1 MDTCINVCRAESL
14 LCSPKTIKTLLISY
28 TPVQNKK
35 FRKEKRVLEKK
46 GTSLTIIKT
55 KKTWLYKQQNL
66 ASGLILDM

>member
-1 MDTCINVCRAESL
+1 MAKFWYLYSEGSETNGYVYVWL
-14 LCSPKTIKTLLISY
+14 SPFTVHLKLTTLLISY

-55 KKTWLYKQQNL
+55 KKTWLYKQ
-66 ASGLILDM
+66 